1 MARVAR
7 VDLLTVTKNRIQGLC
22 RLSACALLGLA
33 FAACGGGGGSSG
45 SNTPSPPPPPPAP
58 TLDDRLRAIISAEG
72 LTGDPSLRRDLPSID
87 DPLPQLGKLLFFSK
101 SLSGEID
108 TACAS
113 CHHPAL
119 GGGDALALPVG
130 TGAVDPDVV
139 GPGRRRPDGLPNVG
153 RHSQSVFNVGL
164 FDAGLFWDSR
174 IESINKDA
182 GRNGAGSGI
191 RTPDTEL
198 NVADP
203 MVPVGMTLPAAQ
215 ARFPV
220 TVPSEM
226 RGNFLPGENNE
237 TVRQHLAARIGD
249 YGVGQGEL
257 ATNNW
262 LAQFQQAF
270 TSGEPAEDLITFNNI
285 ALAIAEYQRSMVFVD
300 TPWKAY
306 VEGDD
311 NAISTQAKEGA
322 ILFFNGPEEGGMD
335 CARCHSGDFFTDEEH
350 RTVSFPQLG
359 PGKSDGPD
367 GNADFGREQHT
378 QNSADRFRFRTPTM
392 LNLRA
397 TAPYTHSGVYDSTFM
412 SAGHYALPED
422 IFSDFLAAGGVC
434 SIAQFAAHP
443 DCDTLFPDLVDLS
456 EEALAK
462 VFNERLTDP
471 DSTFADLDENL
482 LPANA
487 PDLMEAFIDALTD
500 PCTLDRACLAP
511 WIPEPDEAPDENQ
524 LNAVDADGNAL

>member
-1 MARVAR
+1 VS
-7 VDLLTVTKNRIQGLC
+7 TKSTRFAVSSAAKDRIQRLKRLF
-22 RLSACALLGLA
+22 RLSACVLLSLA
-33 FAACGGGGGSSG
+33 FAACGGGGASG
-45 SNTPSPPPPPPAP
+45 GDTPPPPPPQ
-58 TLDDRLRAIISAEG
+58 TLDDTLREIISTQG
-72 LTGDPSLRRDLPSID
+72 LTGDPSLGRSLPSIN

-101 SLSGEID
+101 SLSGEMD

-119 GGGDALALPVG
+119 GGGDGLALPVG

-139 GPGRRRPDGLPNVG
+139 GPGRRRPDRLPNVG
-153 RHSQSVFNVGL
+153 RHSQSVFNVGM
-164 FDAGLFWDSR
+164 FDASLFWDSR

-182 GRNGAGSGI
+182 GMNGAGSGI
-191 RTPDTEL
+191 RTPDTDL
-198 NVADP
+198 DVADP
-203 MVPVGMTLPAAQ
+203 LVPVGMTLPAAQ

-220 TVPSEM
+220 TVPGEM
-226 RGNFLPGENNE
+226 RGNFLPGEDNE

-257 ATNNW
+257 ATNSW
-262 LAQFQQAF
+262 LAEFQTAF
-270 TSGEPAEDLITFNNI
+270 ASAEPAEDLVTFDNI
-285 ALAIAEYQRSMVFVD
+285 ALAIAEYQRSMVFIE

-311 NAISTQAKEGA
+311 DAISTQAKEGA
-322 ILFFNGPEEGGMD
+322 VLFFNTPGQGGMD
-335 CARCHSGDFFTDEEH
+335 CARCHSGDFFTDETH

-359 PGKSDGPD
+359 PGKGDGPN

-378 QNSADRFRFRTPTM
+378 QNNTDRFRFRTPTM

-397 TAPYTHSGVYDSTFM
+397 TAPYTHSGVYVSTFM

-422 IFSDFLAAGGVC
+422 IFSDFLGGGGVC
-434 SIAQFAAHP
+434 SIVQFADHP
-443 DCDTLFPDLVDLS
+443 DCDTIFPDFVELS

-462 VFNERLTDP
+462 VFSDRSTDP
-471 DSTFADLDENL
+471 DSTFADLNENL

-487 PDLMEAFIDALTD
+487 PDLMEAFMSALTD
-500 PCTLDRACLAP
+500 PCTLDRTCVAP
-511 WIPEPDEAPDENQ
+511 WVPEPDEAPDENQ
-524 LNAVDADGNAL
+524 LNAVDAGGNAL